1 MIRGGKFLI
10 TIACAATAYG
20 FTAYGPQ
27 IPPSVSK
34 EELQEQIRR
43 NQEEIRITTELLEKT
58 QKDRSAS
65 ESQLKMIRTQLGN
78 RRKMLSS
85 LEKQM
90 AMIGD
95 DISKKNKDVSR
106 LTSQVRTL
114 QKDYAAMVYAAYKNY
129 KLNNFVLFLF
139 ASDDFNT
146 ATRRMD
152 FMKRYNRL
160 RQQKA
165 ADVRQLSDSLRREV
179 SQLDEARTEL
189 DATRRTHNA
198 ELTSLGKDESQYKKS
213 VSQLSA
219 EQTKLRKT
227 VQEKQ
232 AQIDKAQKQLQE
244 IIAAEVRRARQA
256 NVSDADQLLLTEL
269 SGRFDQNRGLLP
281 FPLKGGVVIDRFGEH
296 AHQFVQ
302 NTRVKNP
309 GINIA
314 GTAGAA
320 VNCVFDGKVA
330 EIVSIPTYNRC
341 IIVRHGSYLT
351 VYANLVSVSVKK
363 GDAVSTGQMLGR
375 IDNSRDTD
383 SNFLHFEIHRETE
396 NLDPEEWLR
405 RM

>member
-1 MIRGGKFLI
+1 MRAIRLLI
-10 TIACAATAYG
+10 AVVCIAGAFG
-20 FTAYGPQ
+20 FAEPAPQ
-27 IPPSVSK
+27 TPTK
-34 EELQEQIRR
+34 DELREQIRR

-65 ESQLKMIRTQLGN
+65 ESQLKMIRTQLAN
-78 RRKMLSS
+78 RRKMLST

-90 AMIGD
+90 AMIGQ
-95 DISKKNKDVSR
+95 DITKKNNDVAR
-106 LTSQVRTL
+106 LKKQVGKL
-114 QKDYAAMVYAAYKNY
+114 QKDYAEMVYAAYKNY

-139 ASDDFNT
+139 ASDDFNA

-152 FMKRYNRL
+152 FMRRYNRM

-165 ADVRQLSDSLRREV
+165 VSVKRLSDSLRLEV
-179 SQLDEARTEL
+179 SHLDEARSEL
-189 DATRRTHNA
+189 DATRRTHTA
-198 ELTSLGKDESQYKKS
+198 ELTSLGKDESQYKKT

-219 EQTKLRKT
+219 EQTKLKKT
-227 VQEKQ
+227 VKEKQ

-256 NVSDADQLLLTEL
+256 NISDADQLLLTEL